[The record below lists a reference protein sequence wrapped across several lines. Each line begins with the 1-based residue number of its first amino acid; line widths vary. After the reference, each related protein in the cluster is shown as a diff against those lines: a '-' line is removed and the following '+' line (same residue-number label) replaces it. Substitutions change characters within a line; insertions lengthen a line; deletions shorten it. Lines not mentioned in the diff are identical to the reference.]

1 MANRSYLYSTDRLP
15 SSDGDTE
22 RPRFVGISEW
32 PYDIPLVFK
41 ILVSGTPMACQSSLW
56 SPEPIAIAGD
66 YDQGVARLFE
76 FLDRID
82 EPDLAPLREEAHAFL
97 TAEENK
103 NRYFLLECGELY
115 DMMGD
120 APREKN
126 DRLLSEVQNLEPEME
141 SALAKLSSDCRIK
154 PRPVSFLA
162 RMFGVKST
170 VAKNPTELICE
181 LGLGFWDNVLFYD
194 PNIEE

>member
-1 MANRSYLYSTDRLP
+1 
-15 SSDGDTE
+15 
-22 RPRFVGISEW
+22 VGISEW

-41 ILVSGTPMACQSSLW
+41 ILVSGNSRACQSALW
-56 SPEPIAIAGD
+56 SPEPVAIAGD

-103 NRYFLLECGELY
+103 SRYFLLECGEIFE
-115 DMMGD
+115 MGD
-120 APREKN
+120 APIDMQN
-126 DRLLSEVQNLEPEME
+126 NRLLAEIQKLESEME
-141 SALAKLSSDCRIK
+141 SALAKLSSNCRIK

-162 RMFGVKST
+162 RMLGVKPT
-170 VAKNPTELICE
+170 VAKSPTELICE

>member
-1 MANRSYLYSTDRLP
+1 MSNRSYLYSTDRLP
-15 SSDGDTE
+15 SSDGGE
-22 RPRFVGISEW
+22 QRPRYVGISEW

-41 ILVSGTPMACQSSLW
+41 ILVSGNPRACQSSIW

-66 YDQGVARLFE
+66 YDQGVVRLFE

-103 NRYFLLECGELY
+103 NRYFLLECCEIY
-115 DMMGD
+115 DD
-120 APREKN
+120 PSPEQRN
-126 DRLLSEVQNLEPEME
+126 DRLLAEIQDLEPEME
-141 SALAKLSSDCRIK
+141 STLANLSAACRFK
-154 PRPVSFLA
+154 PRPVGFLA
-162 RMFGVKST
+162 RMFGVKPA
-170 VAKNPTELICE
+170 VAKTPFELICE